1 LETRHFERPGGR
13 TVPLELSTTWVLALR
28 LAMLAVAL
36 LSVSLSPVLGW
47 GSNRSIILVTGAIA
61 ALFALTA
68 ASAAWL
74 QWRGASRAF
83 LRGHFTTDAVVTVAI
98 LYLTGGPVS
107 PFLFLFIPLVMLCAI
122 FLDRHSAFLLSAICV
137 TLYIGLCAGLSSEM
151 IATADGS
158 VTVPFPRGGITLQA
172 LGLASALFLVS
183 VATSYL
189 AARLHSSYALV
200 NDSQRA
206 LLEVSNQ
213 SEELLQGYPE
223 AVIVTELDR
232 AVRSMNEAARSLLEI
247 ESGVNLIQLPDA
259 LKSVPIA
266 TDLNPPTGDSAGDGR
281 EISLVRESDGQTM
294 RLHAVCRKIPLG
306 KNSTPAL
313 VYFLHDVTRLR
324 TAEEQLALQESIARL
339 TATTPISSP
348 LLPNSI
354 TDSFVGQSPVMR
366 KVFDL
371 IGRVADAD
379 ATVLI
384 TGESGTGKELVA
396 RAIHVSSRRSPRPF
410 VAVNCG
416 AIPEN
421 LIESELFG
429 HKRGAFTGADS
440 DTIGLIR
447 QANGGTLFLDEIGEL
462 PLLMQSKLLRSLQE
476 KRVRPVG
483 SSIDIEVDVR
493 IVAATNRNLRK
504 LVADNAFREDLFYR
518 LNVISIQLPALRERR
533 EDIPLLVNAILRRIV
548 RSEPLPT
555 VTPSA
560 MRSLMGYHYP
570 GNVRELENIIERAM
584 VLGGDVVLPE
594 HLPEYVREQKSSRPM
609 TRISELPETIS
620 LPADLE
626 SILAQLEQQ
635 YLQAALIES
644 KGVKKQAAQLL
655 GINFRSFRY
664 RLAKYGLGGED
675 DPTAVHAERLQS
687 EM

>member
-1 LETRHFERPGGR
+1 
-13 TVPLELSTTWVLALR
+13 
-28 LAMLAVAL
+28 MLAVAL
-36 LSVSLSPVLGW
+36 LSVSLSPVFGW
-47 GSNRSIILVTGAIA
+47 GNSQSILLVSAAIA
-61 ALFALTA
+61 TLFALTA

-74 QWRGASRAF
+74 RWRGASRAF
-83 LRGHFTTDAVVTVAI
+83 LRGHFVADALITLAV

-122 FLDRHSAFLLSAICV
+122 FLDRPSAFSLSALCV
-137 TLYIGLCAGLSSEM
+137 ALYVALCAGLASGM

-158 VTVPFPRGGITLQA
+158 ATVPLPRGGMPLQA
-172 LGLASALFLVS
+172 LGLGSALFLVS

-189 AARLHSSYALV
+189 ASRLHLSYALV
-200 NDSQRA
+200 NSSERA

-223 AVIVTELDR
+223 AVIVTELDQ
-232 AVRSMNEAARSLLEI
+232 AIRSINDAARMLLDI
-247 ESGVNLIQLPDA
+247 DAGANLAQLPA
-259 LKSVPIA
+259 ELKDVPIGA
-266 TDLNPPTGDSAGDGR
+266 DSNGSSNDPAADGR
-281 EISLVRESDGQTM
+281 EISLIRSSDGETM
-294 RLHAVCRKIPLG
+294 RLHAVCRKVPLG

-324 TAEEQLALQESIARL
+324 TAEEQLALQERIARL
-339 TATTPISSP
+339 TTAPPAPSP

-354 TDSFVGQSPVMR
+354 TDNFVGQSTVMR

-371 IGRVADAD
+371 ICRVSDAD

-396 RAIHVSSRRSPRPF
+396 RAIHVSSKRAPKPF

-429 HKRGAFTGADS
+429 HKKGAFTGADS

-447 QANGGTLFLDEIGEL
+447 QAHGGTLFLDEIGEL
-462 PLLMQSKLLRSLQE
+462 PLLMQSKLLRCLQE

-483 SSIDIEVDVR
+483 SSVDLEVDVR

-504 LVADNAFREDLFYR
+504 LVTDGAFREDLFYR

-533 EDIPLLVNAILRRIV
+533 EDIPLLGNAILRRLV
-548 RSEPLPT
+548 RTETTPN

-560 MRSLMGYHYP
+560 MRALMGYHYP
-570 GNVRELENIIERAM
+570 GNVRELENIIERAI

-594 HLPEYVREQKSSRPM
+594 HLPDYIRDQKAPRSI
-609 TRISELPETIS
+609 TRVSELPDTIT

-644 KGVKKQAAQLL
+644 KGVKKRAAQLL

-675 DPTAVHAERLQS
+675 EPTAMNGEPHS
-687 EM
+687 PEM